1 MRKGFFYLVTT
12 LACIF
17 AFSITTFAQENSI
30 TDTNEESTET
40 VWTYVNVPLESI
52 ADDEVEIT
60 ASTSDI
66 IPYANPKDLKY
77 ENGRTFVDGL
87 PISYVVTPTAGRA
100 LRIWAKVD
108 WGSSIKISVKSFYKT
123 YDTAGEDYEA
133 VASCNGGSYT
143 VTCRGAL
150 GTVYSILI
158 YETGG

>member
-1 MRKGFFYLVTT
+1 MRKGFFYLVTM

-17 AFSITTFAQENSI
+17 ALSITAFAQENSI
-30 TDTNEESTET
+30 TDANEESTET
-40 VWTYVNVPLESI
+40 VWNYVDVPLENI
-52 ADDEVEIT
+52 ADDGVEVT
-60 ASTSDI
+60 VSGSDI
-66 IPYANPKDLKY
+66 IPYANPKDLVY
-77 ENGRTFVDGL
+77 ENGRTFVDGSSI
-87 PISYVVTPTAGRA
+87 PYVVTPTKGRA

-108 WGSSIKISVKSFYKT
+108 WGSSVKISVKSFSKT